1 MEVCESV
8 SNASNIQ
15 KRARSLE
22 TAPQFDGFSKVVISV
37 SEDVQYEAGTE
48 TGRTLTLE
56 SPWATQKIAEDILAK
71 VRGFQYQPY
80 DASGA
85 LLDPAAELGD
95 GVTVSGIYSG
105 IYSQSLTFGPGY
117 CADIAAP
124 SDEEIDHEY
133 PYVPPKDRAV
143 ARSFRNV
150 KSELNIQAGLIV
162 AEVEERK
169 SDVETLNSLLEIQ
182 AGEIS
187 AKVSKTGGSSQ
198 SFGWKLLDDSW
209 TVDANGKTVFQITKD
224 GAEVKGTI
232 IAVEGFIGDL
242 EIKDGSISYNNQT
255 WGGTNSKGLYVGPSG
270 IQLGNK
276 FSVDDRGYLRA
287 ENGEFNGWVRAG
299 RIDYG
304 GDAGYFD
311 GSGLAN
317 GSVYGGSG
325 GKIGGGSISTFNTT
339 GGINTSLGYAD
350 WSRGCLNGSNTA
362 PNVKADVLT
371 VDGNFFYKGNLI
383 RKNTATVTTPSG
395 PKTLNYLSWG

>member
-1 MEVCESV
+1 MSSEVVSVAQNAASITTGKKYGGYSKVILHVADDVAYTVGDDTGLTMEYTMPFGTPEM
-8 SNASNIQ
+8 AKNI
-15 KRARSLE
+15 LE
-22 TAPQFDGFSKVVISV
+22 TITGYQHKAFDAKDVI
-37 SEDVQYEAGTE
+37 
-48 TGRTLTLE
+48 
-56 SPWATQKIAEDILAK
+56 
-71 VRGFQYQPY
+71 
-80 DASGA
+80 
-85 LLDPAAELGD
+85 LDPAAQLGD
-95 GVTVSGIYSG
+95 ALDVNGVHGGIFDLRSKFGQMFHADASAPEIKQIDQTHKYKS
-105 IYSQSLTFGPGY
+105 SQERQVERDFISVYAKL
-117 CADIAAP
+117 
-124 SDEEIDHEY
+124 S
-133 PYVPPKDRAV
+133 
-143 ARSFRNV
+143 
-150 KSELNIQAGLIV
+150 IQADQIT
-162 AEVEERK
+162 AEVEARK
-169 SDVETLNSLLEIQ
+169 SDVETINAQLTVQ

-187 AKVSKTGGSSQ
+187 AKVSKTGGNSQ

-209 TVDANGKTVFQITKD
+209 TVDANGQTVFQVTED
-224 GAEVKGTI
+224 GAEVKGKI

-311 GSGLAN
+311 GSGLAD